1 LSTWMRRGRAR
12 QDRLVLSM
20 STHKIHR
27 PTCRYVSNPGS
38 GGFPYADEAAVKHF
52 PACRVCETDQ
62 PG

>member
-1 LSTWMRRGRAR
+1 VPAR